1 MHCSKGQFPK
11 VFADMKEHKM
21 TNLYLTKSLP
31 ITASDRIGEIFSAV
45 TLALS
50 AVLALV
56 TLASLTIV

>member
-1 MHCSKGQFPK
+1 LHCSKGRFPL
-11 VFADMKEHKM
+11 VSADLKEHKM

-45 TLALS
+45 TLVLS

-56 TLASLTIV
+56 AVVTLTTV